1 MDVGLD
7 GSRHIAIFNAA
18 KPTKATIIKPTIPV
32 PVSWSISP
40 SVSVLL
46 LIEQKA
52 QLKQTQ
58 AKALV
63 ISRQRLATKNNTRGM
78 RSTATETSSV
88 LQAY

>member
-7 GSRHIAIFNAA
+7 GSRHIAIFNAT

-32 PVSWSISP
+32 PASWSISP

-88 LQAY
+88 LQAH

>member
-7 GSRHIAIFNAA
+7 GSRHIAIFNAT

-63 ISRQRLATKNNTRGM
+63 ISRQRLAIKNNTRGM
-78 RSTATETSSV
+78 RSTTTETSSV
-88 LQAY
+88 LQAH